1 MIRVIS
7 KDETSFVEYSNPE
20 LYDLDLGE
28 GAYLYQFVLT
38 DVLGEEHDTEF
49 YVQHY
54 KADG

>member
-1 MIRVIS
+1 M
-7 KDETSFVEYSNPE
+7 E
-20 LYDLDLGE
+20 DLDLGE

-54 KADG
+54 KADGSITVESLDDYFK